1 MSAEA
6 TGGASTSSSRTL
18 LSCSTLISYLKTLDT
33 STLQQL
39 YNHPATCLAVF
50 RELPA
55 LGKQYVMRLLYVE
68 QAVPKAVVS
77 SWTVAGNSRT
87 SEASFAAVSAL
98 TTLGIWQETAMPGGL
113 PAWILD
119 NTFRNNLKIVLV
131 GGGDPWAMMR
141 LDEDDPYMRTESF
154 LDQYSSERWD
164 TVLHYMVGSK
174 QQTGISHDAVCILI
188 HSGLMRV
195 SPDGDGTHCITK
207 SGFQFL
213 LMETSSQ
220 VWYFILQYLD
230 TVATRNLSLVEC
242 LNFLFQ
248 LSFAKFGKDYS
259 TVGLSQGILKFL
271 QHLREFGL
279 VYQRKRTAGRF
290 YPTRLVMNIASGE
303 KKGMMERHK
312 DGFLVVETNYRVY
325 AYTSSDLQVALLG
338 LFAEVLYRF
347 PNLAVAVITRDSV
360 RQAFKGG
367 ITSAQIT
374 RFLRMHTHP
383 RQQAAHMKN
392 GEAVIPPTVIDQIA
406 LWEAERNRFT
416 FTDGVLY
423 NQFLSLADY
432 ETVRNFA
439 ESINVCVLANSK
451 QRVVVVTKEGHEPV
465 KKFWKRHSRQH

>member
-1 MSAEA
+1 
-6 TGGASTSSSRTL
+6 
-18 LSCSTLISYLKTLDT
+18 LKTGLEGDRAG
-33 STLQQL
+33 TLSEL
-39 YNHPATCLAVF
+39 YHHPATCLAVF

-77 SWTVAGNSRT
+77 SWTIASAATAASGSGGG
-87 SEASFAAVSAL
+87 SESAAANAVSAL
-98 TTLGIWQETAMPGGL
+98 TALGIWHETAMPGGL

-119 NTFRNNLKIVLV
+119 TTFRNNLKVVLV
-131 GGGDPWAMMR
+131 GGGDPWAMTR
-141 LDEDDPYMRTESF
+141 LEDDDPYKRTESF

-174 QQTGISHDAVCILI
+174 QQTGISHDAVIILI

-195 SPDGDGTHCITK
+195 SPEDGTHCITK

-259 TVGLSQGILKFL
+259 TSGLSQGILTFL

-290 YPTRLVMNIASGE
+290 YPTRLALNIASGE

-312 DGFLVVETNYRVY
+312 EGFLVVETNYRVY
-325 AYTSSDLQVALLG
+325 AYTSSDLQVALIG

-367 ITSAQIT
+367 ITSSQIV
-374 RFLRMHTHP
+374 RFLRMHSHP
-383 RQQAAHMKN
+383 RQQAAHLKA
-392 GEAVIPPTVIDQIA
+392 GSSVIPPTVVDQIA

-416 FTDGVLY
+416 FTEGVLY
-423 NQFLSLADY
+423 NQFLSQADY

-439 ESINVCVLANSK
+439 ESVNVCVLANSK